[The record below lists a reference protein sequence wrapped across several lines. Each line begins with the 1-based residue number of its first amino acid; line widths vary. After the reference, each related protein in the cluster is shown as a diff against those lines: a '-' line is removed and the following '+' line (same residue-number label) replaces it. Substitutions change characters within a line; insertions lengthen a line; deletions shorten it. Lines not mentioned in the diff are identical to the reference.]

1 VEMCFTPGEDCTDR
15 IVEILG
21 EAKSSIL
28 LQAYSLTSAPIAK
41 RPMVAE
47 RSLWEVAVVNLLRP

>member
-1 VEMCFTPGEDCTDR
+1 MCFTPGEDCTDR
-15 IVEILG
+15 IVKILG

-28 LQAYSLTSAPIAK
+28 LQAYPLTPAPIAK
-41 RPMVAE
+41 QPMVAE